1 MKFRKIEIS
10 LAVGILLCALVWCA
24 LEPGFLMSW
33 WGAAFEPL
41 CDGVLTAE
49 GEGGEVVLHHSF
61 RAERLAPERAA
72 CGRLFLMSGR

>member
-10 LAVGILLCALVWCA
+10 LAVGLRCA

-49 GEGGEVVLHHSF
+49 GEGGEVVLRSF
-61 RAERLAPERAA
+61 FAELLEK
-72 CGRLFLMSGR
+72 LLS